1 MMTRSAQITLTVVS
15 FLLGLLLV
23 TQFYTQGKLASAA
36 QTQSTAD
43 QAMIIS
49 GLVEGNAGLRKE
61 VTALEAEA
69 AQYDST
75 SGEANLENMVSELNK
90 LRILNGLVEVAGPG
104 VEIKI
109 SGSVTALD
117 LQDLMNEVRNAGAEA
132 LAMNG
137 YRLVARSVVVGT
149 NGSIVVD
156 ENRLNPPYRLQA
168 IGDPQALERAL
179 IRKGGLVALLE
190 FAYPDAT
197 ITVARQDRMV
207 LPLYQGKYEF
217 RYARTAR

>member
-23 TQFYTQGKLASAA
+23 TQFYTQGKLASAS

-61 VTALEAEA
+61 VAALESESAN
-69 AQYDST
+69 YDLT

-90 LRILNGLVEVAGPG
+90 LRILNGLAEVAGPG

-109 SGSVTALD
+109 SGGVTALD

-137 YRLVARSVVVGT
+137 YRLVARSVVVGA

-156 ENRLNPPYRLQA
+156 ENRLSPPYRLQA

>member
-23 TQFYTQGKLASAA
+23 TQFYTQRKLNSGS

-49 GLVEGNAGLRKE
+49 GLVEGNAALRKE
-61 VTALEAEA
+61 VAALESETAN
-69 AQYDST
+69 YDLT
-75 SGEANLENMVSELNK
+75 SGEANLETMVSELNK

-104 VEIKI
+104 VEIKL

-132 LAMNG
+132 LALNG
-137 YRLVARSVVVGT
+137 FRLVARSVVVGA
-149 NGSIVVD
+149 NGSIRVD
-156 ENRLNPPYRLQA
+156 ENRLTPPYRLQA

-179 IRKGGLVALLE
+179 TRKGGLVSLLE
-190 FAYPDAT
+190 FAYPDAA
-197 ITVARQDRMV
+197 ISVVRQDRMV
-207 LPLYQGKYEF
+207 LQIYQGTYDF

>member
-23 TQFYTQGKLASAA
+23 TQFYTQRKLASAS

-49 GLVEGNAGLRKE
+49 GLVEGNAALRKE
-61 VTALEAEA
+61 VAALESETAN
-69 AQYDST
+69 YDLT

-117 LQDLMNEVRNAGAEA
+117 LQDLMNEVAECRSRGAGPERLPPGGAVGGSGCERQHPCGREPADTPVPAAGHRRSAGAGA
-132 LAMNG
+132 GA
-137 YRLVARSVVVGT
+137 
-149 NGSIVVD
+149 
-156 ENRLNPPYRLQA
+156 
-168 IGDPQALERAL
+168 DPQGRVGRPAGVCLSGRRDKRGAA
-179 IRKGGLVALLE
+179 GSHGLAVV
-190 FAYPDAT
+190 P
-197 ITVARQDRMV
+197 
-207 LPLYQGKYEF
+207 GKYEF

>member
-61 VTALEAEA
+61 VANLESEA
-69 AQYDST
+69 AHYDLT
-75 SGEANLENMVSELNK
+75 SGEASLENMVGELNK

-104 VEIKI
+104 VEIRI

-137 YRLVARSVVVGT
+137 FRLVARSVVVGT

-156 ENRLNPPYRLQA
+156 ENRLSPPYRLQA
-168 IGDPQALERAL
+168 IGDSQALERAL
-179 IRKGGLVALLE
+179 IRKGGLISLLE

-197 ITVARQDRMV
+197 ITVARQERMV
-207 LPLYQGKYEF
+207 LPLYLGKYEF
-217 RYARTAR
+217 RYARTAQ